1 MQYANSRYANAE
13 MIAATLKRMVKSAN
27 GTIMSAAAMTTDGFI
42 IGSALRDE
50 TNQDTFAAMNASLLV
65 LAQRTSEEVAIGEL
79 KQVMVQ
85 GSEGVMHLT
94 HIGSDAVLAVATDP
108 SANMGRILLETR
120 SISVRI
126 QEYLNAGQNDP
137 KTEEVRPN
145 NSGPA
150 ASGQN

>member
-1 MQYANSRYANAE
+1 
-13 MIAATLKRMVKSAN
+13 
-27 GTIMSAAAMTTDGFI
+27 
-42 IGSALRDE
+42 
-50 TNQDTFAAMNASLLV
+50 MNASLLV
-65 LAQRTSEEVAIGEL
+65 MAQRTSEEVAIGEL

-137 KTEEVRPN
+137 KTEEVSPN